1 MGQLKHKSKVTKE
14 FKKEAL
20 FKPAQVNDTRF
31 GIRRIF
37 LNQREKPTTFSYSD
51 PNTNWWGTR

>member
-1 MGQLKHKSKVTKE
+1 MGQLNRKKAVKE

-31 GIRRIF
+31 GIRRIY
-37 LNQREKPTTFSYSD
+37 LNQNEKPSIPSYMD
-51 PNTNWWGTR
+51 PGTNWWGSV